1 MGFWCVPVQNELKS
15 LPNCE
20 WCHTAAKRPEFRG
33 ANLERRSIQRIERL
47 GVRGTDAL
55 GGDARLRGGS
65 RRSKPLTQS
74 NASNLAVASWPVD
87 PVTSATH
94 PSGARLNGGRRP
106 ISVPFAVHPCL
117 RVARALIGSAVSA
130 ITLVESECISS
141 AWAVSAPNC
150 FCQ

>member
-1 MGFWCVPVQNELKS
+1 MKCPDFYIN
-15 LPNCE
+15 
-20 WCHTAAKRPEFRG
+20 EFRG
-33 ANLERRSIQRIERL
+33 ANLERRSIHWIERL

-55 GGDARLRGGS
+55 GGDARLRGAAAQNLSPNPMLVTKPS
-65 RRSKPLTQS
+65 RPGRFGHKRHAL
-74 NASNLAVASWPVD
+74 
-87 PVTSATH
+87 
-94 PSGARLNGGRRP
+94 PSGARLNGGPRP

-130 ITLVESECISS
+130 VTLVESACTSS

>member
-1 MGFWCVPVQNELKS
+1 MHGY
-15 LPNCE
+15 
-20 WCHTAAKRPEFRG
+20 
-33 ANLERRSIQRIERL
+33 
-47 GVRGTDAL
+47 
-55 GGDARLRGGS
+55 GGG

-117 RVARALIGSAVSA
+117 RVARALDRLSRDQEDVAGLYKQLSFCGAKLL
-130 ITLVESECISS
+130 TLSNDLGE
-141 AWAVSAPNC
+141 P
-150 FCQ
+150 